1 MVFFAQVLPFSI
13 GNIVP
18 IIISILFGTLTAW
31 LSAQIITS
39 RPSLQGALLF
49 SAISYLVLIVATFI
63 PSISIPFINMFILI
77 EVLIKSL
84 LAMKFF
90 NSDFKGGVAITA
102 VQMLLDIV
110 IILPF

>member
-1 MVFFAQVLPFSI
+1 MVFLAQAIPFSI

-18 IIISILFGTLTAW
+18 IIISILFGMLTAW
-31 LSAQIITS
+31 LSAQVVVG
-39 RPSLQGALLF
+39 RASLQGALLF
-49 SAISYLVLIVATFI
+49 SALSYIVILFSSFI
-63 PSISIPFINMFILI
+63 PSISIPFISVYILI

-90 NSDFKGGVAITA
+90 NSDFRGGVSITA
-102 VQMLLDIV
+102 VQMLLSII

>member
-1 MVFFAQVLPFSI
+1 MVFLAQVLPFSI

-18 IIISILFGTLTAW
+18 IIVSILFGTLTAW
-31 LSAQIITS
+31 LSAQIVVGRAS
-39 RPSLQGALLF
+39 FQGALLF
-49 SAISYLVLIVATFI
+49 SAISYIVIIFATYI
-63 PSISIPFINMFILI
+63 PSISIPFINTIIVI

-90 NSDFKGGVAITA
+90 NSDFKGGIAIMA
-102 VQMLLDIV
+102 VQMILEIM